1 MPYHIEKISLN
12 DDQQYRQ
19 VTALLEAAHLHL
31 DSNLDCTYGVF
42 SDSGELTAT
51 GSAYKNTLRCLAVRK
66 DMQGEGLL
74 PLLMSELIADRN
86 AQGFFNLFI
95 YTKREAAF
103 FFEKLGFYPIA
114 SVDDTLVFLEN
125 KRNGFAKY
133 LDALQK
139 ESPAVAEAPST
150 ARQNI
155 GAIVMNANPF
165 TKGHLF
171 LIEQAAAVTD
181 RLHLFMVSDNASA
194 IPFSVR
200 ERLIKEN
207 TASIPTLFYHRT
219 DDYLISSAT
228 FPSYFLKDT
237 DEAITLQAALDAAL
251 FTRIAKA
258 LHITHRFVGDEPFSR
273 VTGLYNRTLQEALPA
288 QGIEL
293 HIIPRKQAAGVPISA
308 SKARLLLQQENWTA
322 LAEIVPPATLHFFQ
336 SPEGTSIIN
345 KLKTMGN
352 LTHY

>member
-1 MPYHIEKISLN
+1 MPYHIEKIIPACG
-12 DDQQYRQ
+12 QQYSQ
-19 VTALLEAAHLHL
+19 VIALLEAENLHL
-31 DSNLDCTYGVF
+31 DRNLDCTYGLV
-42 SDSGELTAT
+42 SESGELVAT

-66 DMQGEGLL
+66 DVQGEGLL
-74 PLLMSELIADRN
+74 PLLVSELIADRN
-86 AQGFFNLFI
+86 EQGFFNLFI
-95 YTKREAAF
+95 YTKQKSAL
-103 FFEKLGFYPIA
+103 FFEKLGFYPVA
-114 SVDDTLVFLEN
+114 TAGDKLVFLEN
-125 KRNGFAKY
+125 KRKGFEKY

-139 ESPAVAEAPST
+139 ESPAAAEEPSA

-155 GAIVMNANPF
+155 GAVVMNANPF

-181 RLHLFMVSDNASA
+181 RLHLFMVSDNASV

-293 HIIPRKQAAGVPISA
+293 HVIPRKQAAGVPISA
-308 SKARLLLQQENWTA
+308 SKARILLQEENWGQ
-322 LAEIVPPATLHFFQ
+322 LADILPPASLHFFQ
-336 SPEGTSIIN
+336 SPEGAAIISM
-345 KLKTMGN
+345 LKTMGN